1 MGGSRG
7 VRHPAR
13 NPDGLYQNKNDLFG
27 GLRRLRIPAYREV
40 CLYDA
45 VWDTLTRLEGVDGKK
60 AIFLVSTG
68 LDTISKHSYPD
79 TLKKAQTGDT
89 MIYSLSMG
97 QAARLTHESSGMIGP
112 EGSIT
117 FLQADNVLR
126 FFLRN
131 KRQARHFFPRFQG
144 EFRGIFETV
153 SAHLRNQY
161 SIGFVP
167 TNRKTDGKLHKIR
180 VEVPP
185 MDVNKDGKLDKLKVK
200 HKQGYYAPKS

>member
-1 MGGSRG
+1 
-7 VRHPAR
+7 
-13 NPDGLYQNKNDLFG
+13 
-27 GLRRLRIPAYREV
+27 
-40 CLYDA
+40 
-45 VWDTLTRLEGVDGKK
+45 
-60 AIFLVSTG
+60 
-68 LDTISKHSYPD
+68 
-79 TLKKAQTGDT
+79 

-97 QAARLTHESSGMIGP
+97 QAARLYYESVGMIGP
-112 EGSIT
+112 ESSIT

-126 FFLRN
+126 SFSE
-131 KRQARHFFPRFQG
+131 QSGGTAFFPRFQG

-185 MDVNKDGKLDKLKVK
+185 IDVNKDGKPDKLKVK